1 MSHPD
6 CVFCKI
12 IAGTIP
18 SARLYEDDR
27 VLAIM
32 DIGPIIKGHALVI
45 PKTHYDPLMET
56 PDEVL
61 AELIAVVRRIAK
73 AQVAG
78 LGADGIN
85 VTQANGPS
93 AGQVVPHIH
102 FHVIPRFASDGHHWN
117 WNAKRYD
124 SPEELKQY
132 AGRILAGLKQ
142 TGTPP
147 CART

>member
-1 MSHPD
+1 MSQSD
-6 CVFCKI
+6 CIFCRI
-12 IAGTIP
+12 IAGAIP
-18 SARLYEDDR
+18 ATKIFEDSR

-32 DIGPIIKGHALVI
+32 DIGPVIKGHALVI

-56 PDEVL
+56 PDAVL
-61 AELIAVVRRIAK
+61 GELIAVVRRIAR

-102 FHVIPRFASDGHHWN
+102 FHVIPRFNRDGHHWN
-117 WNAKRYD
+117 WNAKSYD
-124 SPEELKQY
+124 SPDEMNQY
-132 AGRILAGLKQ
+132 AGRIMAGLKQ
-142 TGTPP
+142 TGTSHAP
-147 CART
+147 